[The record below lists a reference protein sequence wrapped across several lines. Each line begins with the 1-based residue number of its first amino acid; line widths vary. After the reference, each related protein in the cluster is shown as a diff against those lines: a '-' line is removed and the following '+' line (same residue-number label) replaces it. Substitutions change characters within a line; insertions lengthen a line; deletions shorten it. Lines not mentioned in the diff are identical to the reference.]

1 MMNNFLLRLAL
12 AGSFVAGVFA
22 LTAPSD
28 PRWGRRDPQQP
39 RSAQQETEQQQGDIQ
54 TQDAQRFHGTI
65 TMEKGKLIL
74 RDTAAKVS
82 YQLDDQE
89 RAKQFEGKAVKV
101 TGKLDLNTNL
111 IHVENIELL
120 ES

>member
-1 MMNNFLLRLAL
+1 MMKNFLLRFAL
-12 AGSFVAGVFA
+12 AVSFVVAMFA

-28 PRWGRRDPQQP
+28 PRLGKLDPQQAG
-39 RSAQQETEQQQGDIQ
+39 SAQQETQQQGEMQ

-65 TMEKGKLIL
+65 TMEKGKLVL

-89 RAKQFEGKAVKV
+89 RAKQYQGKAVKV

-111 IHVENIELL
+111 IHVESIELL